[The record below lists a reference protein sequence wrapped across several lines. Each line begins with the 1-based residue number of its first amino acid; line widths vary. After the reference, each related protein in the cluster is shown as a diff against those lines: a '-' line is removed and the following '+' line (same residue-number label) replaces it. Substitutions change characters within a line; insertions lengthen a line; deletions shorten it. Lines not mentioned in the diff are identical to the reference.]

1 MGCRVCIGSMTEETN
16 IRSGWPKRPAG
27 RARLAIVALTCSGA
41 ALIAG
46 CSSSSTS
53 NASGAHKAA
62 APVASQS
69 PSGAASAPGMPKAAV
84 CVHINA
90 LRTSLTNL
98 THIKVTATTASQL
111 TTDLGNI
118 QSHLTAIPPPT
129 EQAMNLLQEAG
140 KGKRFEQVVLV
151 GPPRDPERN
160 AALVRQEQHEARAG
174 CSTRSLESDHNRVA
188 HHGAVGSIRRSVPDK
203 IPPNRTA

>member
-1 MGCRVCIGSMTEETN
+1 MTEETN
-16 IRSGWPKRPAG
+16 IRSWPRRPAG

-53 NASGAHKAA
+53 NASGAGKAHKAA

-69 PSGAASAPGMPKAAV
+69 PSGAASGMPKAAV

-90 LRTSLTNL
+90 LRTSLTSL

-118 QSHLTAIPPPT
+118 QSHLTAIKGQNLGAFSHQADILTAELNKIKADSAKLSSSPT
-129 EQAMNLLQEAG
+129 TAATALTKDLATLKTKAG
-140 KGKRFEQVVLV
+140 PMIVEMKKVCHVSK
-151 GPPRDPERN
+151 P
-160 AALVRQEQHEARAG
+160 
-174 CSTRSLESDHNRVA
+174 
-188 HHGAVGSIRRSVPDK
+188 
-203 IPPNRTA
+203 